1 MYNKIYKYDA
11 FTLTGTSYDTEVTVK
26 IPRDSDLDSVF
37 DAFQT
42 LVMGLGFSMEGLKDI
57 ICERAS
63 AYDKERMELHDRE
76 ESLYNEILELKK
88 KLADKETS
96 YTISVTQEK

>member
-26 IPRDSDLDSVF
+26 IPRDSDLDKVF
-37 DAFQT
+37 DAFHT
-42 LVMGLGFSMEGLKDI
+42 LVTGLGFSMEGLKDI

-63 AYDKERMELHDRE
+63 VYDKERMELHDQENR
-76 ESLYNEILELKK
+76 LIDEILELKK

-96 YTISVTQEK
+96 YHINVTQEK

>member
-1 MYNKIYKYDA
+1 MYTKTYKYDA

-42 LVMGLGFSMEGLKDI
+42 LVTGLGFSMEGLKDI
-57 ICERAS
+57 ILERAS
-63 AYDKERMELHDRE
+63 VYDKERMELHDRE
-76 ESLYNEILELKK
+76 ESLFNEILELKK

-96 YTISVTQEK
+96 YHINVTQEK